1 MIDVAVVVSGDSAI
15 ACVVIVDTD
24 DEIGVVNEVEYE
36 AEYVRSV
43 DKLGLDV
50 TKIACVET
58 EDTVEVT
65 EFVDGD
71 DDTIGVVED
80 IMSGCRV
87 DMTVM

>member
-24 DEIGVVNEVEYE
+24 DEIGVINEVEYE

-71 DDTIGVVED
+71 DDTIVVVED